1 MTKVLRIVTNM
12 CCDAW
17 NNGQP
22 IGECPACGEP
32 IDEDGDAVT
41 GCNYSPVECK
51 VCGSA
56 PCDDSC

>member
-1 MTKVLRIVTNM
+1 M

-17 NNGQP
+17 DNGQS

-41 GCNYSPVECK
+41 GCNYSPVDCK